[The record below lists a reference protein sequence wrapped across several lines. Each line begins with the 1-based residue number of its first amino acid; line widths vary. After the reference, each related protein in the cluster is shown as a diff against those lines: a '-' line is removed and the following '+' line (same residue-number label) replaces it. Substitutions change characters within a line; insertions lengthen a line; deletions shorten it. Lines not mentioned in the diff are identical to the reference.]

1 MSSVFY
7 VRAEA
12 EEGVRSHG
20 TRVMGGHEPLT
31 LLLGTKLDTLGKEAG
46 TLNHWATSLAPR
58 NVSYVRRLE
67 LRTEK
72 HFLQLGVL
80 CICF

>member
-46 TLNHWATSLAPR
+46 TLNH
-58 NVSYVRRLE
+58 
-67 LRTEK
+67 
-72 HFLQLGVL
+72 
-80 CICF
+80 